1 MTITAADL
9 VQMGHLGCEVIA
21 GSTGLDRE
29 IHWAH
34 VCELK
39 DPLPWLTGGELV
51 MTTGLAIP
59 KHSEGQE
66 HYLTKLAASGAAGL
80 AISKDLYAPP
90 LSPGFLEAADR
101 LAFPV
106 LAVSIEVTFIDIA
119 RVVIMANTDESHRQ
133 LVRQLAVFD
142 VLRSTSVNRP
152 DLAKL
157 FERLEKVSGYQLY
170 LSSPGGRPFVPG
182 VPAFPEERRDLLT
195 RPPTAP
201 AQVPGVPGG
210 YMISV
215 PSKGKVAGYLL
226 GLRRPDAN
234 PAGLGALQHIATIA
248 ALERT
253 MLEREREIERRQGS
267 ELLSEL
273 LAARH
278 PEGLEHRLPAKLGE
292 GRLSLTLI
300 RAEDPDATG
309 SLLHYELTDLETPH
323 LLQVQQEV
331 ALLTLADEPIDSLL
345 DSIRATA
352 AGRSRSFQMSGS
364 FALARRQAAIALQR
378 ALQTGARVVDAASI
392 PEELDWLPREPAEVA
407 GLVKRVLGT
416 LLEYDAEHDAKLVP
430 TLRTWL
436 ESGQRPSLVA
446 RRLGVHPH
454 TLSYRLSRIQ
464 ELTGRDLHTPGAVAE
479 IWLALRASD
488 SRADNQMLG
497 GLALG
502 AFPKR
507 E

>member
-1 MTITAADL
+1 MTITAGDL

-21 GSTGLDRE
+21 GFTGLDRE

-39 DPLPWLTGGELV
+39 DPRPWLNGGELV

-59 KHSEGQE
+59 RHSEGQE
-66 HYLTKLAASGAAGL
+66 CYLTRLAASGAAGL
-80 AISKDLYAPP
+80 AISKDLHAPP

-195 RPPTAP
+195 RPPSAP
-201 AQVPGVPGG
+201 AQVPGG

-226 GLRRPDAN
+226 GLRRSDAN

-248 ALERT
+248 ALQRT

-278 PEGLEHRLPAKLGE
+278 PEGLEHRLPAKLAE

-323 LLQVQQEV
+323 LLQVQQEL

-378 ALQTGARVVDAASI
+378 AMQTGARVVDAASI
-392 PEELDWLPREPAEVA
+392 SEELDWLPREPAEVA

-416 LLEYDAEHDAKLVP
+416 LLEYDAEHDAKLVL

-479 IWLALRASD
+479 IWLALRVSDTRSD
-488 SRADNQMLG
+488 SQMLG
-497 GLALG
+497 GLEPG
-502 AFPKR
+502 ASPKKG
-507 E
+507 